1 MVCQPLD
8 PADALPHFETMQTA
22 EAGLSTVADYMQL
35 PDDGPRYELIE
46 GELLMAP
53 APNRYHQEIASN
65 LVLILAAYVKEH
77 RSGKIYFAPFNV
89 IFDERNVLQPDIIY
103 FSNARASA
111 LTRAGAT
118 GAPSLAI
125 EILSAGAEKRDRV
138 LKRKVFARSGVE
150 ELWLIEPEKK
160 SIELFRLQENPD
172 RPLQTFERTDR
183 FESKLFPGLTI
194 DAAEV
199 FAD

>member
-1 MVCQPLD
+1 
-8 PADALPHFETMQTA
+8 MQTA
-22 EAGLSTVADYMQL
+22 EAGLRTVADYMQM

-53 APNRYHQEIASN
+53 APNLFHQRIAFN
-65 LVLILAAYVKEH
+65 LTLILGNHVEKK
-77 RSGKIYFAPFNV
+77 RLGKLYFAPFDV
-89 IFDERNVLQPDIIY
+89 ILDEHNVLQPDIIF

-111 LTRAGAT
+111 LTKAGAT
-118 GAPSLAI
+118 GAPDLAI
-125 EILSAGAEKRDRV
+125 EIISPGAEKRDRE

-150 ELWLIEPEKK
+150 ELWLVLPDKK
-160 SIELFRLQENPD
+160 RIDIYRLAENPG
-172 RPLQTFERTDR
+172 RPRLTVSGSDE

-194 DAAEV
+194 AAAEV